1 MSFKKILKN
10 LAITGFSLTI
20 FSGLGGFLNF
30 SAALWEITIIDLD
43 FLGIFDGLCANR
55 YEEIYD
61 DAIEEFQREEYLSA
75 YEDFNVCENGFK
87 YNVSY
92 TEKKLKE
99 NLNNCSIKY
108 TTKKIDLIESYLE
121 TGDKNEKLD
130 DDISIEADII
140 DSNQKKTLSQYL
152 KLMNYADS
160 FLQKYDNQEYWEA
173 LKYYSDKGLDGYLL
187 SYLNKNVREC
197 ENSAISLTEEYLE
210 EENMNKLNEI
220 KELMIKYSNNTGLI
234 ENIDVLISG
243 KKNYA
248 VIKNYYDN
256 EQYFELLE
264 FVNKNSSLKEYS
276 DVDWMY
282 DKAVYY
288 YTVEIEEK
296 AKKLAENNEFD
307 KLKIL
312 VKNAMKYVNSDRLNN
327 LIEKYESYS
336 NKEIWYHNLIEKSQ
350 KKEEEY
356 VNNQLYDKIFLMWNN
371 SKIVVKNNSNNSIS
385 GTLIADKECLKN
397 EDNYVNIKIYGD
409 SSELKTI
416 TLTNNK
422 YTESFTINNISSYGT
437 IKVEIV
443 KGCKYNGYV
452 YLDEFVYN

>member
-1 MSFKKILKN
+1 MNFKKIFKS

-30 SAALWEITIIDLD
+30 STALWEITIIDLD
-43 FLGIFDGLCANR
+43 FLGLFDGLCANR
-55 YEEIYD
+55 YEGIYN
-61 DAIEEFQREEYLSA
+61 DAIEEFQREEYLLA

-87 YNVSY
+87 YDVSY
-92 TEKKLKE
+92 TKKELKK
-99 NLNNCSIKY
+99 NLKNCSIKY
-108 TTKKIDLIESYLE
+108 TNKKIDLIESYLE

-140 DSNQKKTLSQYL
+140 DSNQKETLSQYL

-160 FLQKYDNQEYWEA
+160 FLHKYENQEYWEA

-187 SYLNKNVREC
+187 SYLNKNVKEC

-210 EENMNKLNEI
+210 EENTDKLNEI
-220 KELMIKYSNNTGLI
+220 KQLMTKYSNNTSLI
-234 ENIDVLISG
+234 GNIDVLISG

-256 EQYFELLE
+256 EQYFELIK

-276 DVDWMY
+276 DVNWMY

-296 AKKLAENNEFD
+296 AKKLAGNNEFD
-307 KLKIL
+307 ELKIL
-312 VKNAMKYVNSDRLNN
+312 VKNAMRYVNSDKLNN

-336 NKEIWYHNLIEKSQ
+336 NKEIWYHSLIEKSQ
-350 KKEEEY
+350 KKEEVY
-356 VNNQLYDKIFLMWNN
+356 VNNQLYDKTFYMWSS
-371 SKIVVKNNSNNSIS
+371 SKIVVKNNGNNSVS
-385 GTLIADKECLKN
+385 GILIADKEHLKN
-397 EDNYVNIKIYGD
+397 EDDYVNIKIYGD
-409 SSELKTI
+409 SLELKTI

-422 YTESFTINNISSYGT
+422 CTESFTINNISSYGT
-437 IKVEIV
+437 IKVEIL

-452 YLDEFVYN
+452 YLDEFVYS